1 MSVDY
6 LALLK
11 QNAGIPL
18 VGELPK
24 LPKAPYGSKDSAHTN
39 AHAQNEGAT
48 PVYERDTTTDNE
60 EAKSQTVVCA
70 VTAKTAKRVSE
81 QIQSPGNVSM
91 TEDETSA
98 IRAWLELIGE
108 TDPATIADVLSAC
121 ERLPETRAR
130 CLREARTTE
139 ARQVIAT
146 RAALEA
152 AEEHGALL
160 SEDRTRS
167 EAERVAKL
175 AELFYN
181 HLFGPGMATRCCW
194 APGDRYCNAGK
205 RFRDIYYEA
214 AKAAGRLL

>member
-1 MSVDY
+1 MSLIETVLKKGG
-6 LALLK
+6 LA
-11 QNAGIPL
+11 P
-18 VGELPK
+18 LPK
-24 LPKAPYGSKDSAHTN
+24 RSIPVATATLATSATLDHGNKGTV
-39 AHAQNEGAT
+39 AT
-48 PVYERDTTTDNE
+48 VATVAVANPTADPTQPWEQWQADHPNPG
-60 EAKSQTVVCA
+60 TVVLS
-70 VTAKTAKRVSE
+70 TD
-81 QIQSPGNVSM
+81 Q
-91 TEDETSA
+91 TSA

-181 HLFGPGMATRCCW
+181 HLFGPGMVTGCCW
-194 APGDRYCNAGK
+194 APGGRYCTEGK
-205 RFRDIYYEA
+205 KHLNVYYEA